1 MSGIT
6 SDCVRYK
13 AILFELKWISVY
25 LERRQLFKNNDL
37 KLYRIK
43 TKLYRIQVKRNSQF
57 NFSKLKLVISIDI
70 LVLLRHI
77 IWNKIK
83 DKSQSKLQSP

>member
-1 MSGIT
+1 LSGIT

>member
-1 MSGIT
+1 MS
-6 SDCVRYK
+6 V
-13 AILFELKWISVY
+13 
-25 LERRQLFKNNDL
+25 NDL

-43 TKLYRIQVKRNSQF
+43 TKLYRIKVKRNSQF